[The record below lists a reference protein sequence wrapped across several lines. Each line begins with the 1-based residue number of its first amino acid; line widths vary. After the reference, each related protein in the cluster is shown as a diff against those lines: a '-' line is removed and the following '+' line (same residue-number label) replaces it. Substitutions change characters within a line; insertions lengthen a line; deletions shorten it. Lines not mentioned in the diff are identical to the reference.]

1 MIYILQQKNKSL
13 SLLHNEKHYV
23 IGFKNVIHARSVH
36 YNLHPEPKMKI
47 LNEKVAKPSAS
58 ANTHTYI
65 SGDVRLQI
73 PKCRGSIHEPMNDG
87 NFQRLSSASPMKEYP
102 NEEFIKWPFHKQL
115 GVLLPYFLED
125 ESHEHFIFRTIMID
139 PMPIPMSEMPQK
151 IDTDF

>member
-47 LNEKVAKPSAS
+47 LNEK

-87 NFQRLSSASPMKEYP
+87 NFHMKEYP

>member
-36 YNLHPEPKMKI
+36 YNLHPEPKIKI
-47 LNEKVAKPSAS
+47 LNEDDRREF
-58 ANTHTYI
+58 TYI

-73 PKCRGSIHEPMNDG
+73 PKCRGDFLAPMNDG
-87 NFQRLSSASPMKEYP
+87 NFHMKEYP

-151 IDTDF
+151 FDTDL